1 MLARPAREFAADVR
15 HAVRQM
21 RRRFAF
27 AATVVL
33 TLGLGIGATIAL
45 LSVVNALL
53 LRPLPYPHEERVHV
67 FWMDYDWRGEEYDFV
82 RERAGVFESVAAFS
96 TNGGP
101 YHSST
106 RAVGNAE
113 LLPFVVTTSA
123 LFDVLGT
130 RPYLGRTLQPGDDRP
145 GAPRV
150 IVISYGM
157 WKQDL
162 GGDAKVIG
170 HQILIDGEPVTVVGV
185 MPKSFYFP
193 SPNFR
198 AWRPVQ
204 LDPATSFYHNVGYL
218 TLVGRV
224 RPGVAPALVQSDLQR
239 IARSLGERF
248 TYTVGFDKTQHAGS
262 QPIRRYLLGNVRTVV
277 LLLFGAV
284 TLLLLIAC
292 GNAAALILA
301 RTTDRTSELA
311 VRVALGASH
320 GRLARQMLTEA
331 LVLAVGAALIG
342 TAIAVGGF
350 SALVASL
357 PLQDGFAD
365 AVTMGWAT
373 FIGAFALSL
382 AVAATISMAPI
393 RHLLRGRLDA
403 IGGLT
408 RERGETGLRPST
420 RRVHEGLVAAQ
431 VALAVLLVAGAALLI
446 RSVERLRALDLGFDP
461 HGVSTLTLL
470 PSENETAEARRQ
482 FCRDLLQRVNAMP
495 GVVAAG
501 LTNRLAVRDGGFQ
514 GPVQPEGRPDL
525 EGSKRPN
532 SLYRTATPAFFR
544 AMGMRI
550 REGRGIDS
558 IDVAGSLPVTVISES
573 FARSIWPGQSAIG
586 KRIATGY
593 SGTMISRT
601 IVGVAVEARMTG
613 ITAEPPFTMWI
624 PFEQHTAPEGA
635 VLVVRS
641 SGSAASLTTAVRRA
655 AAELDPQ
662 VAVARVETMDQ
673 VLATALAQPLRLRFF
688 LSLFGA
694 LALALGGIGV
704 YGVVSYAV
712 ARRRAEYAIR
722 VALGASPSRVLTEV
736 FQRGL
741 APVGLGAA
749 AGVLAAVAVSRLLA
763 GVVFGVEPTDPTSI
777 ATAAGLLL
785 FAAALATLAPAL
797 RAGRTNP
804 ASALR
809 AE

>member
-1 MLARPAREFAADVR
+1 MLTRLAREFADDVR

-27 AATVVL
+27 ATTVVL

-45 LSVVNALL
+45 LNVVNALL
-53 LRPLPYPHEERVHV
+53 LRPLPYSHEERVRV

-82 RERAGVFESVAAFS
+82 REHAGVFESVAAFS

-101 YHSST
+101 YHPST

-130 RPYLGRTLQPGDDRP
+130 RPYLGRTLQAGDDRP
-145 GAPRV
+145 GAPKV

-162 GGDAKVIG
+162 GGDGNVIG

-185 MPKSFYFP
+185 MPKAFYFP
-193 SPNFR
+193 TPSFR

-204 LDPATSFYHNVGYL
+204 LDPATSFYHDVGYL

-239 IARSLGERF
+239 LARSLGERF
-248 TYTVGFDKTQHAGS
+248 TYTVGFDKTQNAGS
-262 QPIRRYLLGNVRTVV
+262 QPIRRYLLGNVRTAV

-284 TLLLLIAC
+284 SLLLLIAC

-301 RTTDRTSELA
+301 RTIDRTGELA
-311 VRVALGASH
+311 VRVALGA
-320 GRLARQMLTEA
+320 GQRRIARQILTEA
-331 LVLAVGAALIG
+331 FVLAVGAAVLG

-365 AVTMGWAT
+365 AVTMGWTT
-373 FIGAFALSL
+373 FLGAFVLSL
-382 AVAATISMAPI
+382 AVATFISIAPI

-408 RERGETGLRPST
+408 RERGETGLRSST
-420 RRVHEGLVAAQ
+420 RRVHGGLVAGQ
-431 VALAVLLVAGAALLI
+431 VALAVMLVAGAALLI
-446 RSVERLRALDLGFDP
+446 RSVERLRSLDLGFDP
-461 HGVSTLTLL
+461 HGVLTFTLL
-470 PSENETAEARRQ
+470 PSDNEPAEARRQ
-482 FCRDLLQRVNAMP
+482 FCRDLLLRVSAMP

-514 GPVQPEGRPDL
+514 GPVLPEGRPDL
-525 EGSKRPN
+525 EGPKRPN

-544 AMGMRI
+544 TMGMRI

-558 IDVAGSLPVTVISES
+558 TDVARALPVTVISES
-573 FARSIWPGQSAIG
+573 FARGMWPGQSAIG
-586 KRIATGY
+586 KHITTGY

-601 IVGVAVEARMTG
+601 IVGVAVEARMTSV
-613 ITAEPPFTMWI
+613 TAETPFTMWV

-635 VLVVRS
+635 ILAVRS
-641 SGSAASLTTAVRRA
+641 TGSTASLTSEVRRA
-655 AAELDPQ
+655 AAELDAQ
-662 VAVARVETMDQ
+662 VALARIETMDQ

-722 VALGASPSRVLTEV
+722 VALGASPSRILTEV

-741 APVGLGAA
+741 APVALGAA

-763 GVVFGVEPTDPTSI
+763 GVVFGVGPTDPTSI
-777 ATAAGLLL
+777 AAAGSLLL
-785 FAAALATLAPAL
+785 VAGALATLAPAL